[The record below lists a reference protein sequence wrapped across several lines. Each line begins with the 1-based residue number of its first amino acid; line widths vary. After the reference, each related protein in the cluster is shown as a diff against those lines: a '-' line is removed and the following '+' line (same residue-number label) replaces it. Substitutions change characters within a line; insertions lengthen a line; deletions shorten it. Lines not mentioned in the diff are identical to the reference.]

1 MALGLVHQYRHTY
14 VKRKQL
20 DKWMSTWGGIRT
32 TWCGTSAEWMGSQT
46 LAGRL
51 RLSKLSSA
59 KSRWVLA
66 SFVGR
71 ALKRFPIPINARMN
85 SCWGERRGAPQVP
98 GVVYIVSLFDVYIK
112 TLHRTL
118 NFVYLFERSANLAY
132 KSLFESISI
141 FKESNVNV
149 TIFLNVDLQIQKR
162 LILSSLRSGL
172 PSLTNKFCKYFIVKM
187 DFPNTMLAA

>member
-1 MALGLVHQYRHTY
+1 
-14 VKRKQL
+14 
-20 DKWMSTWGGIRT
+20 
-32 TWCGTSAEWMGSQT
+32 MGSQT

-71 ALKRFPIPINARMN
+71 VLRRLPIPINARMN

-98 GVVYIVSLFDVYIK
+98 GVVHIVSLVDVYII
-112 TLHRTL
+112 TFHWTS
-118 NFVYLFERSANLAY
+118 NFVYLFARSANLAY

-162 LILSSLRSGL
+162 MILSLLRSGL
-172 PSLTNKFCKYFIVKM
+172 PSLTNKFCKYFIVKNG
-187 DFPNTMLAA
+187 FSKYNARRLIGA